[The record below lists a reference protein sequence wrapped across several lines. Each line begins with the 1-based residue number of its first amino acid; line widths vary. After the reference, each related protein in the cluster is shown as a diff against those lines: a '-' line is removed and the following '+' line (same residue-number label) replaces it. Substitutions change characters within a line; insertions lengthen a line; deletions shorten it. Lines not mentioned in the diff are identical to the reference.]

1 MNAMAA
7 AAPLILVIED
17 ELNTRTLM
25 QVTLAQ
31 GGYHTVHASTGVSG
45 VTAAFDNAPS
55 AVLLD
60 LGLPDLDGVEVTRRI
75 RQRSSVPIIVV
86 SARGQEAD
94 KIEALDNGANDYL
107 TKPFGSGELL
117 ARIRVLLRN
126 GTRASEGM
134 QESGTLTSG
143 DLVLNFDLRTVSV
156 GGTEVSLTKIEF
168 SLLATMMASPGRV
181 LTHQHILRQVW
192 GPRFAAEV
200 NYLRVYMK
208 KLRHKI
214 EPEPARPRYLV
225 NEPGIGYR
233 LRLPNQSR

>member
-1 MNAMAA
+1 MTI
-7 AAPLILVIED
+7 APVILVIED
-17 ELNTRTLM
+17 ELNTRTLI

-31 GGYHTVHASTGVSG
+31 GGYHTIHASTGVSG
-45 VTAAFDNAPS
+45 IAATFDNAPN

-60 LGLPDLDGVEVTRRI
+60 LGLPDLHGVEVTRRI
-75 RQRSSVPIIVV
+75 RQRSAVPIIVV
-86 SARGQEAD
+86 SARGKEAD
-94 KIEALDNGANDYL
+94 KVEALDNGANDYL
-107 TKPFGSGELL
+107 TKPFGAGELL
-117 ARIRVLLRN
+117 ARIRVMLR
-126 GTRASEGM
+126 TVTSVSEPPRD
-134 QESGTLTSG
+134 STTLTSG
-143 DLVLNFDLRTVSV
+143 DLSLDFNLRTVSV
-156 GGTEVSLTKIEF
+156 KGVDVYLTKIEF

-181 LTHQHILRQVW
+181 LTHQQILRQVW

-233 LRLPNQSR
+233 LRLPSQSR

>member
-1 MNAMAA
+1 VTI
-7 AAPLILVIED
+7 APVILVIED
-17 ELNTRTLM
+17 ELNTRTLI

-31 GGYHTVHASTGVSG
+31 GGYHTIHASTGVSG
-45 VTAAFDNAPS
+45 IAATFDNAPN

-60 LGLPDLDGVEVTRRI
+60 LGLPDLHGVEVTRRI
-75 RQRSSVPIIVV
+75 RQRSAVPIIVV
-86 SARGQEAD
+86 SARGKEAD
-94 KIEALDNGANDYL
+94 KVEALDNGANDYL
-107 TKPFGSGELL
+107 TKPFGAGELL
-117 ARIRVLLRN
+117 ARIRVMLR
-126 GTRASEGM
+126 TVTSVSEPPRD
-134 QESGTLTSG
+134 STTLTSG
-143 DLVLNFDLRTVSV
+143 DLSLDFNLRTVSV
-156 GGTEVSLTKIEF
+156 KGVDVYLTKIEF

-181 LTHQHILRQVW
+181 LTHQQILRQVW

-233 LRLPNQSR
+233 LRLPSQSR

>member
-1 MNAMAA
+1 VT
-7 AAPLILVIED
+7 AAPVILVIED
-17 ELNTRTLM
+17 EINMRKLM

-45 VTAAFDNAPS
+45 VAATFDNAPS

-60 LGLPDLDGVEVTRRI
+60 LGLPDLDGIEVTRRI
-75 RQRSSVPIIVV
+75 RKRSSVPILVV
-86 SARGQEAD
+86 SARGKEAD
-94 KIEALDNGANDYL
+94 KVEALDSGANDYV
-107 TKPFGSGELL
+107 TKPFGSRELL

-126 GTRASEGM
+126 DSTSEPRVTGTVK
-134 QESGTLTSG
+134 TG
-143 DLVLNFDLRTVSV
+143 DLSLDFDLRTVTV
-156 GGTEVSLTKIEF
+156 KGVEVYLTKIEF
-168 SLLATMMASPGRV
+168 TLLATMMASAGRV
-181 LTHQHILRQVW
+181 LTHQEILRQVW

-233 LRLPNQSR
+233 LRLPSQSR

>member
-1 MNAMAA
+1 MT
-7 AAPLILVIED
+7 AAPVILVIED

-31 GGYHTVHASTGVSG
+31 GGYHTVHASTGVAG
-45 VTAAFDNAPS
+45 VAAAFDSDPS

-86 SARGQEAD
+86 SARGKEDD
-94 KIEALDNGANDYL
+94 KVEALDNGANDYL
-107 TKPFGSGELL
+107 TKPFGAGELL
-117 ARIRVLLRN
+117 ARIRVMLRN
-126 GTRASEGM
+126 VSRVSDAPQS
-134 QESGTLTSG
+134 SGTITAG
-143 DLVLNFDLRTVSV
+143 DLSLDFDQRSV
-156 GGTEVSLTKIEF
+156 RVKGVEVCLTKIEF
-168 SLLATMMASPGRV
+168 SLLRTMMASPGRV
-181 LTHQHILRQVW
+181 LTHQHILREVW
-192 GPRFAAEV
+192 GPRFAAEF

-214 EPEPARPRYLV
+214 EPEPARPQYLV

-233 LRLPNQSR
+233 LRLPSQSR

>member
-1 MNAMAA
+1 MTAVS
-7 AAPLILVIED
+7 AAPVILVIED
-17 ELNTRTLM
+17 EVNTRRLM

-31 GGYHTVHASTGVSG
+31 GGYHTVHTSTGASG
-45 VTAAFDNAPS
+45 VAATFDNAPN

-75 RQRSSVPIIVV
+75 RQRSAVPIMVV
-86 SARGQEAD
+86 SARGKERD
-94 KIEALDNGANDYL
+94 KVEALDNGANDYV
-107 TKPFGSGELL
+107 TKPFGSEELL

-126 GTRASEGM
+126 GPRVSDPVQASGRI
-134 QESGTLTSG
+134 TSG
-143 DLVLNFDLRTVSV
+143 DLSLDFDLRTVTV
-156 GGTEVSLTKIEF
+156 GGVEVYLTKIEF

-181 LTHQHILRQVW
+181 LTHQQILSQVW
-192 GPRFAAEV
+192 GPPFATEV

>member
-1 MNAMAA
+1 VTAA
-7 AAPLILVIED
+7 QVVLVIED
-17 ELNTRTLM
+17 ELNARTLM

-31 GGYHTVHASTGVSG
+31 GGYHTFHASTGVSG
-45 VTAAFDNAPS
+45 IAAAFENAPS

-94 KIEALDNGANDYL
+94 KVEALDSGANDYL
-107 TKPFGSGELL
+107 TKPFGAAELL
-117 ARIRVLLRN
+117 ARIRVVLR
-126 GTRASEGM
+126 TTSTTSDTP
-134 QESGTLTSG
+134 QDSGTITSG
-143 DLVLNFDLRTVSV
+143 DLSLNFDLRTVSV
-156 GGTEVSLTKIEF
+156 GGAEVYLTKIEF

-181 LTHQHILRQVW
+181 LTHQQILRQVW

>member
-1 MNAMAA
+1 MTG
-7 AAPLILVIED
+7 AAPVILVIED

-31 GGYHTVHASTGVSG
+31 GGYHCVHASTGVSG
-45 VTAAFDNAPS
+45 IAATFDNAPS

-75 RQRSSVPIIVV
+75 RQRCSVPIIVV
-86 SARGQEAD
+86 SARGKEAD
-94 KIEALDNGANDYL
+94 KVEALDSGANDYL
-107 TKPFGSGELL
+107 TKPFGSAELL

-126 GTRASEGM
+126 GSNATDTP
-134 QESGTLTSG
+134 QDSGTMTSG
-143 DLVLNFDLRTVSV
+143 DLTLNFDLRTVSV
-156 GGTEVSLTKIEF
+156 AGNEVYLTRIEF

-181 LTHQHILRQVW
+181 LTHQQILRQVW

-208 KLRHKI
+208 KLRYKI

-233 LRLPNQSR
+233 LRLPTQSR